1 MYLNLRK
8 ASVIRVMAILPN
20 SRPSTGW
27 RRGYLTN
34 ELHKR
39 DLRCRST
46 KLRYSRTATIKLWW
60 QHLGAQLPGT
70 LPQPLN
76 DRRHQEQCSR
86 HKSIRTIPRYPRD
99 PKFFSVKFEERRV
112 KISTSGGLTRAT
124 KGLRSKRIL
133 LSDIYNPKTQNIFSR
148 LNNASDSIKQGA
160 PKSGW
165 LWLPTCNTH
174 DAAISPTSR
183 STT

>member
-39 DLRCRST
+39 DFRCRRT
-46 KLRYSRTATIKLWW
+46 KLRYSRTATIKLWR

-76 DRRHQEQCSR
+76 VRRHQEQCSH
-86 HKSIRTIPRYPRD
+86 HKTIGMIPRYPRD
-99 PKFFSVKFEERRV
+99 PKKNSWNLRRGESKLLRQETSPERRRDWGV
-112 KISTSGGLTRAT
+112 
-124 KGLRSKRIL
+124 KRIL
-133 LSDIYNPKTQNIFSR
+133 LSDIYIILR
-148 LNNASDSIKQGA
+148 LKIVFF
-160 PKSGW
+160 
-165 LWLPTCNTH
+165 
-174 DAAISPTSR
+174 
-183 STT
+183 